1 MILMQKMYLPDD
13 LAAVPLRVMLAM
25 PEPLCCAHVTQY
37 LGEATEIEVVGR
49 TAAESEAMQLFFRL
63 RPDVTVLDWRIA
75 MHEPARLVGML
86 KRVAPG
92 ACVVSV
98 VPALD
103 SMPARAARALGAD
116 EVVTCD
122 SLPQCLSTLAEHLER
137 VRHH

>member
-1 MILMQKMYLPDD
+1 MILLHKRLPSESPPV
-13 LAAVPLRVMLAM
+13 VPLRIMLAM
-25 PEPLCCAHVTQY
+25 PDPLCCAHIDRY
-37 LGEATEIEVVGR
+37 LAGSTEILVVGR
-49 TAAESEAMQLFFRL
+49 TTSESEAMQLFFRL

-75 MHEPARLVGML
+75 EHEPARLVGLL

-122 SLPQCLSTLAEHLER
+122 FLPDCLAALAARPER
-137 VRHH
+137 SGKV

>member
-1 MILMQKMYLPDD
+1 MVSLQPMSRPES
-13 LAAVPLRVMLAM
+13 LAERPLRVMLAM
-25 PEPLCCAHVTQY
+25 PDPLCCAHIDRY
-37 LGEATEIEVVGR
+37 LDVASEVAVVGR
-49 TAAESEAMQLFFRL
+49 TTSESEAMQLFFRL

-75 MHEPARLVGML
+75 EREPARLVGML

-116 EVVTCD
+116 RVVTCD
-122 SLPQCLSTLAEHLER
+122 DLPGCLAALASLPPQELTG
-137 VRHH
+137 

>member
-1 MILMQKMYLPDD
+1 MILLHQKSLPTS
-13 LAAVPLRVMLAM
+13 LSVAPLRVMLAM
-25 PEPLCCAHVTQY
+25 PEPLGCAHITRYFDDASDIV
-37 LGEATEIEVVGR
+37 VVGR
-49 TAAESEAMQLFFRL
+49 TASESEAMQLFFRL

-75 MHEPARLVGML
+75 AHEPARLVGLL

-122 SLPQCLSTLAEHLER
+122 NLPDCLAALAARPER
-137 VRHH
+137 TGTA